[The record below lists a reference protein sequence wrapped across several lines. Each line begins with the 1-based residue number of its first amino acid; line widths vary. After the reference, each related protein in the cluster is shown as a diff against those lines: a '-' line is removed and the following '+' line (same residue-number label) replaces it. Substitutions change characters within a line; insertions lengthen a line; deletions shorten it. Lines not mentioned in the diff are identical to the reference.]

1 LPGPLGI
8 QGGDTFMGIN
18 HSKALIPNTLMFG
31 NSFMLEYPGVG
42 YHNYFKKSQELLDYK
57 YFSKVLDYVNRNTKI
72 YILHLYETQLLFHLM
87 DLDSPYWDKRI
98 EYLNLPDGFS
108 YK

>member
-1 LPGPLGI
+1 
-8 QGGDTFMGIN
+8 
-18 HSKALIPNTLMFG
+18 
-31 NSFMLEYPGVG
+31 
-42 YHNYFKKSQELLDYK
+42 LDYK

-87 DLDSPYWDKRI
+87 DLDSPYWDNRI
-98 EYLNLPDGFS
+98 EDLPLKKGFR